1 MCGRTIEVDRI
12 VLHVDHKVPQSWG
25 GGSDRVNLWAIC
37 SACNEGKQAHF
48 ASFDANLM
56 KKIASQSSV
65 HAQIGTFLNAYI
77 GQWLDSDTLQAIAS
91 ISEYQDDWQR
101 RLRELRSLGFR
112 IENRKVRHGKRVRS
126 EYKSLRK
133 VKLPEDASGKVR
145 MRERARRVQSK

>member
-1 MCGRTIEVDRI
+1 
-12 VLHVDHKVPQSWG
+12 
-25 GGSDRVNLWAIC
+25 
-37 SACNEGKQAHF
+37 
-48 ASFDANLM
+48 M